1 LRIAAAGSILRP
13 MVEEPIAFLRACARP
28 AARSEYWGGEA
39 GLRGDEQRFDRREI
53 AQILRVYGRMVAA
66 GQWRDY
72 AIDFLSDRAVFSVF
86 RHASDLPLYTIEKQ
100 PKLRARQGQYVVL
113 TASGHVL
120 KRGRELAQ
128 VLRLFDRKL
137 FRALAPI

>member
-1 LRIAAAGSILRP
+1 

-28 AARSEYWGGEA
+28 AARSESWGGEA
-39 GLRGDEQRFDRREI
+39 DLRRGEQRFDRREL
-53 AQILRVYGRMVAA
+53 AQILRIYGRMVAA
-66 GQWRDY
+66 GEWRDY

-100 PKLRARQGQYVVL
+100 PKLMARQGQYVVL

>member
-1 LRIAAAGSILRP
+1 

-28 AARSEYWGGEA
+28 AAWTESWGGEA
-39 GLRGDEQRFDRREI
+39 GPRAAEQRFDRREL

-66 GQWRDY
+66 GEWRDY

-86 RHASDLPLYTIEKQ
+86 RHSSDLPLYTIEKQ
-100 PKLRARQGQYVVL
+100 PRLKARQGQYVVL

-120 KRGRELAQ
+120 KRGRDLAQ
-128 VLRLFDRKL
+128 VLRLFDRKRL
-137 FRALAPI
+137 SAVASV